1 MSLQVNIHMS
11 KIRHT
16 NICDARQLL
25 NHVSQLNI
33 SLDVMITMLLDH
45 YV

>member
-1 MSLQVNIHMS
+1 MSLQIHAYTN